1 MPLNPVIPTEITV
14 HLGSP
19 QSSAEN
25 VTVPFVDYIKNVA
38 SSEIYPTWPENA
50 LRANIYAII
59 TFALNRI
66 YTEWYKSQGYDF
78 DITNSTQY
86 DQAYVK
92 GRTVFEN
99 ISQIVD
105 EIFNSYVVKQG
116 SIQPFFTQFCNGTT
130 STCPGLSQWG
140 TVTLANEGRTPYE
153 ILQNYYGEDI
163 NIIMNAPIADVDE
176 SYPGRP
182 LKIGDS
188 GNDVKIIQNQL
199 NSISKN
205 YPAINYIIMP
215 SGVFDT
221 QTENAVK
228 KFQEIFFLPV
238 TGQVDKATWYKIKR
252 YFVGVRRLTELNSIG
267 ITVAEAALPFETELK
282 QGDSGQSVTAIQY
295 YLNVIAY
302 FNGNLNT
309 MPIDSVFGEQTT
321 NAVKVFQQYFSLPV
335 TGIVD
340 RDTWNKITDAY
351 GEVVANLPEGYA
363 GIQAQLYPGYVLSEG
378 MRGENVRN
386 LQTYLSAISDV
397 LPQVSKITVDGVFG
411 PATTQ
416 AVRDFQSLYGLPV
429 TGNVGPSTWFYIARE
444 YDAIVL

>member
-19 QSSAEN
+19 QSNAEN
-25 VTVPFVDYIKNVA
+25 ITVPFIDYIKNVA

-78 DITNSTQY
+78 DITNSTQF
-86 DQAYVK
+86 DQAFVK
-92 GRTVFEN
+92 DRTVFEN

-105 EIFNSYVVKQG
+105 EIFNSYVVEQG
-116 SIQPFFTQFCNGTT
+116 SIQPYFTQFCNGTT
-130 STCPGLSQWG
+130 STCAGLSQWG

-153 ILQNYYGEDI
+153 ILQNYYGENI
-163 NIIMNAPIADVDE
+163 NIIMNAPVADVNE

-188 GNDVKIIQNQL
+188 GNDVRIIQNQL

-205 YPAINYIIMP
+205 YPAINYIVMP

-221 QTENAVK
+221 VTENAVK
-228 KFQEIFFLPV
+228 KFQEIFFLPI

-252 YFVGVRRLTELNSIG
+252 YFIGVRRLTELNSIG
-267 ITVAEAALPFETELK
+267 ITVEEANLPFETELK
-282 QGDSGQSVTAIQY
+282 IGDSGQSVTALQY

-302 FNGNLNT
+302 FNGNLNSL
-309 MPIDSVFGEQTT
+309 PIDSVFGEQTN

-340 RDTWNKITDAY
+340 RETWNKISDIY
-351 GEVVANLPEGYA
+351 NDIVENLPEGYA

-386 LQTYLSAISDV
+386 LQTYLSKIADV
-397 LPQVSKITVDGVFG
+397 LPGIRKIEPDGIFG
-411 PATTQ
+411 PATAA
-416 AVRDFQSLYGLPV
+416 AVKDFQSLFGLPV
-429 TGNVGPSTWFYIARE
+429 TGNVGPWTWFYIARE
-444 YDAIVL
+444 YDAIIL

>member
-1 MPLNPVIPTEITV
+1 MPLNPTIPTEITV

-25 VTVPFVDYIKNVA
+25 ITVPFVDYIKNVA
-38 SSEIYPTWPENA
+38 SSEIYPTWPENS

-66 YTEWYKSQGYDF
+66 YTEWYPSQGYDF
-78 DITNSTQY
+78 DITNSTQF

-92 GRTVFEN
+92 GRTIFEN

-105 EIFNSYVVKQG
+105 EIFNSYVVEQG
-116 SIQPFFTQFCNGTT
+116 TIQPYFTQFCNGTT
-130 STCPGLSQWG
+130 STCDGLSQWG
-140 TVTLANEGRTPYE
+140 TVTLAQEGRTPYE

-163 NIIMNAPIADVDE
+163 NIIMNAPISDVDE
-176 SYPGRP
+176 SYPGVP
-182 LKIGDS
+182 LRIGDS
-188 GNDVKIIQNQL
+188 GNDVRIIQNQL

-205 YPAINYIIMP
+205 YPAIKFIAMP

-238 TGQVDKATWYKIKR
+238 TGVVDKATWYKIKR
-252 YFVGVRRLTELNSIG
+252 YFVGVRRLTELNAIG
-267 ITVAEAALPFETELK
+267 ITVEEANLPYENEL
-282 QGDSGQSVTAIQY
+282 QEGNSGQSVTAIQY

-309 MPIDSVFGEQTT
+309 LPIDSVFGEQTT

-340 RDTWNKITDAY
+340 RETWNKIN
-351 GEVVANLPEGYA
+351 EVYRDIIADLPEGYA
-363 GIQAQLYPGYVLSEG
+363 GVQAELYPGYVLSEG

-386 LQTYLSAISDV
+386 LQTYLSRIADV
-397 LPQVSKITVDGVFG
+397 LPQITKIEPDGIFG
-411 PATTQ
+411 PATAK
-416 AVRDFQSLYGLPV
+416 AVKEFQSLYGLPA
-429 TGNVGPSTWFYIARE
+429 TGNVGPWTWFNIARE
-444 YDAIVL
+444 YDAIIL

>member
-14 HLGSP
+14 HLGTP
-19 QSSAEN
+19 QSNAEN
-25 VTVPFVDYIKNVA
+25 ITVPFVDYIKNVA

-66 YTEWYKSQGYDF
+66 YTEWYRSQGYDF

-86 DQAYVK
+86 DQAFVK
-92 GRTVFEN
+92 DRTVFEN
-99 ISQIVD
+99 VSQIVD

-116 SIQPFFTQFCNGTT
+116 SIQPYFTQFCNGTT
-130 STCPGLSQWG
+130 STCAGLSQWG

-153 ILQNYYGEDI
+153 ILQNYYGDDI

-188 GNDVKIIQNQL
+188 GNDVQIIQNQL

-205 YPAINYIIMP
+205 YPAINYIINP

-228 KFQEIFFLPV
+228 KFQEVFFLPV

-252 YFVGVRRLTELNSIG
+252 YFIGVRRLTELNAIG
-267 ITVAEAALPFETELK
+267 ITVDEAALPYETELK
-282 QGDSGQSVTAIQY
+282 IGDSGGEVTAIQY

-309 MPIDSVFGEQTT
+309 LPIDSVFGEQTT

-340 RDTWNKITDAY
+340 RQTWNKITDVY

-363 GIQAQLYPGYVLSEG
+363 GVKAQLYPGYVLSEG

-386 LQTYLSAISDV
+386 LQIYLSAIADV
-397 LPQVSKITVDGVFG
+397 LPQVSKITVDGIFG

-429 TGNVGPSTWFYIARE
+429 TGNVGPWTWFYIARE